1 MSDLKKVSFDKDNR
15 INFAA
20 FTKTRTYGFECET
33 FENEVLKNRVHYE
46 IEIRCIQNHVSNCV
60 FEITRKQIYINNQ
73 APDLMMEQIAD
84 KAAQT
89 IFPIHLKLTESGE
102 IDAIENMDAIKKR
115 WIQKK
120 EELNS
125 YYEGIIIEDII
136 NKTERILLNHNA
148 LKQSI
153 CDNWF
158 FHLYFKP
165 LYIDY
170 TQKLQRKFIWESPV
184 FGHQNLEY
192 GAIHTIDENCSETN
206 KIYINVKGLSLEE
219 RSLDQIKKGIHG
231 ISSINAD
238 NAIEEIE
245 SEMEAQYKLYAEDRS
260 IFSII
265 STFKT
270 KIGTNL
276 YNINNVSIYHLP
288 ESKEY
293 RPEYS
298 VGLRE
303 SIDRFSRMM
312 NKEDEDIFV
321 IPSVKKR
328 TQVPRSKETI
338 DFNFFIKEGPVLQKE
353 SLMGKIKTI
362 FKKK

>member
-1 MSDLKKVSFDKDNR
+1 MLDLKKVSFDKDNS
-15 INFAA
+15 INLAA
-20 FTKTRTYGFECET
+20 FTKTRIYGFECET
-33 FENEVLKNRVHYE
+33 FENEALKNRVHYE
-46 IEIRCIQNHVSNCV
+46 IEIRCIQNHVSNSV
-60 FEITRKQIYINNQ
+60 FEIKRKQIYINNQ

-84 KAAQT
+84 KAAQA

-102 IDAIENMDAIKKR
+102 IDAIENMEAIKKR

-125 YYEGIIIEDII
+125 YYEGTIIEDII
-136 NKTERILLNHNA
+136 QKTERILLNHNA

-165 LYIDY
+165 LYINY

-192 GAIHTIDENCSETN
+192 GAIHTIDENCSETD
-206 KIYINVKGLSLEE
+206 KIYINVKGASLEE

-231 ISSINAD
+231 ISSKNAD
-238 NAIEEIE
+238 NVIEEVE
-245 SEMEAQYKLYAEDRS
+245 SDMEVQYKLYAEDRS
-260 IFSII
+260 IFSIS

-270 KIGTNL
+270 KIGPNL
-276 YNINNVSIYHLP
+276 YNINNVAIYHLP
-288 ESKEY
+288 ESKDY

-298 VGLRE
+298 RGIRE

-312 NKEDEDIFV
+312 NQEDKDVFVMRSAKNYQTKE
-321 IPSVKKR
+321 R
-328 TQVPRSKETI
+328 TSKSL
-338 DFNFFIKEGPVLQKE
+338 DFNFFIEEGPVQQKE

>member
-33 FENEVLKNRVHYE
+33 LENEVLKNRVHYE
-46 IEIRCIQNHVSNCV
+46 IEIRCIQNNVSNCV
-60 FEITRKQIYINNQ
+60 FEIKRKQIYINNQ

-136 NKTERILLNHNA
+136 NKTERVLLNHYA

-192 GAIHTIDENCSETN
+192 GAVHTIEENCSETD
-206 KIYINVKGLSLEE
+206 KIYINVKGVSLEE
-219 RSLDQIKKGIHG
+219 RSLDQIKKGIQG
-231 ISSINAD
+231 INSKNSE
-238 NAIEEIE
+238 NAIEEVE
-245 SEMEAQYKLYAEDRS
+245 SEMETQYKLYSEDRS

-270 KIGTNL
+270 KIGPNL
-276 YNINNVSIYHLP
+276 YNINNVEVYHLP
-288 ESKEY
+288 ESRDY
-293 RPEYS
+293 RPQYS
-298 VGLRE
+298 RGIRASV
-303 SIDRFSRMM
+303 DHFNRMM
-312 NKEDEDIFV
+312 NKQDEDIFV
-321 IPSVKKR
+321 VPSVKNR
-328 TQVPRSKETI
+328 IQSPRSTEAI
-338 DFNFFIKEGPVLQKE
+338 DFNFFIEEEPVPQKE